1 MVALE
6 ALFLAALLSAFI
18 GFVAFVALASPQASG
33 SAQLR
38 GALVGIVVAAS
49 VAAVGAFF
57 LYAISPGET
66 LPQTVSDAGA

>member
-6 ALFLAALLSAFI
+6 SLFLAALLSAFI

-57 LYAISPGET
+57 LYAIRPHEP
-66 LPQTVSDAGA
+66 LPQTVSAAGS